1 MNNGKEVC
9 KRLKEVRREIA
20 KANNIPLI
28 QEECKHEGDCMGT
41 CPKCEQEVR
50 YLERELDTRSK
61 LGKAASIIGIATIA
75 GSMALTS
82 CSTEEPTGGVPV
94 LAGEPYEEEVL
105 EGDPIYEMP
114 DDSTETNNQNAPV
127 IQIPQDE

>member
-20 KANNIPLI
+20 KANHIPLI

-61 LGKAASIIGIATIA
+61 LGKAASIIGIAWIA

-114 DDSTETNNQNAPV
+114 DESTETNNQNAPV
-127 IQIPQDE
+127 IQIP

>member
-20 KANNIPLI
+20 KANDIPLI

>member
-20 KANNIPLI
+20 EANHIPLI

-114 DDSTETNNQNAPV
+114 DESTETNNQNAPV
-127 IQIPQDE
+127 IQIP

>member
-82 CSTEEPTGGVPV
+82 CSTEEPTGGVP
-94 LAGEPYEEEVL
+94 EPAYEDPL

-114 DDSTETNNQNAPV
+114 DDSTEVNNQNAPV
-127 IQIPQDE
+127 IQIPQIE